1 MSDFDFDENDSS
13 TNDCGSSENYSL
25 NPNNTLIDNIN
36 SILNSLIEENKNL
49 KNYEEKVSCQKN

>member
-1 MSDFDFDENDSS
+1 MSDFDENDSS

-25 NPNNTLIDNIN
+25 KSNNTLIDNIN

-49 KNYEEKVSCQKN
+49 KNYEEKISYQKN